1 MTQKRNKMSTRSW
14 KEIKDE
20 VYGKKG
26 TTRRDELERDFD
38 SFKIGLL
45 IKKARE
51 EKHLTQ
57 EQLAEL
63 VDKKRTYISRVE
75 NDGSNMTLK
84 TLFDI
89 VEKGLG
95 GKVNISIQI

>member
-1 MTQKRNKMSTRSW
+1 MKKVNDMNTKSW
-14 KEIKDE
+14 NEIKDD

-26 TTRRDELERDFD
+26 TSRRDDLEREVE

-51 EKHLTQ
+51 EKQLTQ
-57 EQLAEL
+57 EQLAQL

-75 NDGSNMTLK
+75 NDGSNITLK
-84 TLFDI
+84 TLYDI
-89 VEKGLG
+89 VEKGFG
-95 GKVNISIQI
+95 GKVHISIQL